1 MQSVITSITPL
12 NSFVFLSWFI
22 CLPIYCIASFF
33 QCSFSLSLTL
43 SFPLFSS
50 LFFLPIG
57 SLKNHSWLPAVPT
70 SHMTDTLLHT
80 VHTKVATGNNTSTVT
95 GITPIQHTRAQ
106 AQAHVQA
113 HVHTHAHVQVH
124 TKDFTKE
131 CDQFQDTE
139 HTKQDDVT
147 LSTRT
152 GDSRSELKDR
162 DRDSNSQFPISNTNS
177 TRSSMRKNS
186 IDIDWFDTQ
195 SATEC
200 SFYNSP
206 CTLDTTN
213 NNKKETF
220 EAGVEEG
227 EWVEFFDV
235 SAQANY
241 WFNHTT
247 GEASWVPPDKVKT
260 ASST

>member
-1 MQSVITSITPL
+1 
-12 NSFVFLSWFI
+12 
-22 CLPIYCIASFF
+22 
-33 QCSFSLSLTL
+33 
-43 SFPLFSS
+43 
-50 LFFLPIG
+50 
-57 SLKNHSWLPAVPT
+57 
-70 SHMTDTLLHT
+70 MTDTLRHA
-80 VHTKVATGNNTSTVT
+80 VHAKVATGNNTTTATATV
-95 GITPIQHTRAQ
+95 IAPMQHTRT
-106 AQAHVQA
+106 QAHVQA

-124 TKDFTKE
+124 TKCSTKE

-152 GDSRSELKDR
+152 GDSRSVLKDR

-177 TRSSMRKNS
+177 TRSSIRKNS

-200 SFYNSP
+200 SFYDSP
-206 CTLDTTN
+206 CVLDNTTN
-213 NNKKETF
+213 NSNNSKEAF
-220 EAGVEEG
+220 GAGVKKG

>member
-1 MQSVITSITPL
+1 
-12 NSFVFLSWFI
+12 
-22 CLPIYCIASFF
+22 
-33 QCSFSLSLTL
+33 
-43 SFPLFSS
+43 
-50 LFFLPIG
+50 
-57 SLKNHSWLPAVPT
+57 
-70 SHMTDTLLHT
+70 MTDTLRHA
-80 VHTKVATGNNTSTVT
+80 VHAKVATGSNTATATATV
-95 GITPIQHTRAQ
+95 IAPIQHTRTQ

-113 HVHTHAHVQVH
+113 HVHTHAHAHVQVH
-124 TKDFTKE
+124 TKSFTKE

-177 TRSSMRKNS
+177 TRSSIRKNS

-200 SFYNSP
+200 SFYDSS
-206 CTLDTTN
+206 CILDN
-213 NNKKETF
+213 NNNSTKKEAF
-220 EAGVEEG
+220 GEGVEKG

-260 ASST
+260 ANST

>member
-1 MQSVITSITPL
+1 MISLNQSTVSPHFYRLSPTIPL
-12 NSFVFLSWFI
+12 FL
-22 CLPIYCIASFF
+22 
-33 QCSFSLSLTL
+33 SLSL
-43 SFPLFSS
+43 
-50 LFFLPIG
+50 G
-57 SLKNHSWLPAVPT
+57 SLKNHSSLPAVPT
-70 SHMTDTLLHT
+70 SHMTDTLRHA
-80 VHTKVATGNNTSTVT
+80 VHAKVATGSNTSTATV
-95 GITPIQHTRAQ
+95 IAPIQHTRKQ
-106 AQAHVQA
+106 AQAHVPA

-124 TKDFTKE
+124 TKSFTKE

-177 TRSSMRKNS
+177 TRSSIRKNS

-200 SFYNSP
+200 SFYDSP
-206 CTLDTTN
+206 CILDTTN
-213 NNKKETF
+213 NNKDSKEAF
-220 EAGVEEG
+220 VAGVEKG

>member
-1 MQSVITSITPL
+1 
-12 NSFVFLSWFI
+12 
-22 CLPIYCIASFF
+22 
-33 QCSFSLSLTL
+33 
-43 SFPLFSS
+43 
-50 LFFLPIG
+50 
-57 SLKNHSWLPAVPT
+57 
-70 SHMTDTLLHT
+70 MTDTLRHA
-80 VHTKVATGNNTSTVT
+80 VHAKVATGNNTTTATAT
-95 GITPIQHTRAQ
+95 GIAPMQHTRT
-106 AQAHVQA
+106 QAHVQA

-124 TKDFTKE
+124 TKCSTKE

-152 GDSRSELKDR
+152 GDSRSVLKDR

-177 TRSSMRKNS
+177 TRSSIRKNS

-200 SFYNSP
+200 SFYDSP
-206 CTLDTTN
+206 CVLDNTIN
-213 NNKKETF
+213 NSNNSKEAF
-220 EAGVEEG
+220 GAGVEKG